1 MKANTTIKDIR
12 VQLASVFTD
21 CKQKN
26 LYYSDAEQYEGV
38 CGWCGVMSPLTR
50 PAYIATFGESAVLEA
65 EAGARADIAAWAD
78 DYARS
83 EWPAH
88 RHEATQHKENGEALP
103 GVGAYVWGL
112 TSWMKNEGRGYLG
125 EVEEMEEMEE
135 HAPALV
141 LVRIDKVITVSA
153 EDFNRPELADELAKA
168 GDLPGGG
175 YKEDREELQ
184 KVAPYDLVYTCVAA
198 VTDGARTYYI
208 DAEGYDYA
216 RYIILP
222 RPWDDMFAEERSAYI
237 IDKCKKQAEEKAK
250 EEKEHA
256 DKMTAYKKRC
266 AKWAKLM
273 RTVDGVCAEMR
284 TVKYNSTEYKTL
296 RRQAQS
302 ISRANILAMCRS
314 AWPGVKFSLKLNN
327 GWGSSW
333 NLIYTDGPT
342 EEKFFEAVDLGL
354 FATYR
359 DTFDGMTDYADI
371 ERTPDDFC
379 TFARQYMG
387 DHYQGGVKVVRTM
400 SDSTRDALTA
410 QVSAAVPGLPAGDMV
425 VQSQLTD
432 EQRNAIYALTGNADR
447 GRTWVSVDAIV
458 RDMFEVADY
467 SPAKKSPSPA
477 ATSTTPAETAEGL
490 TAAPYSEK
498 ATVVRG
504 YNDAQYHDLVA
515 MGGRYNRRLAGG
527 PGIIFSTAKFG
538 SAVAE
543 YIAAQTA

>member
-1 MKANTTIKDIR
+1 MKADTTIKDIR
-12 VQLASVFTD
+12 VQLTSVFTD
-21 CKQKN
+21 CGKHN
-26 LYYSDAEQYEGV
+26 LYNSESEQYAGV

-50 PAYIATFGESAVLEA
+50 PAYIAAFGESAVLEA

-78 DYARS
+78 DYEHS

-88 RHEATQHKENGEALP
+88 QHEATQHKENGEALP
-103 GVGAYVWGL
+103 GVGAYIWGQ

-125 EVEEMEEMEE
+125 EVAEGCE
-135 HAPALV
+135 HALDYV
-141 LVRIDKVITVSA
+141 LLRIDKVITVSA

-222 RPWDDMFAEERSAYI
+222 RPWEDIFADERSAYI
-237 IDKCKKQAEEKAK
+237 IAKCKKQAEEKAK

-256 DKMTAYKKRC
+256 DKMTAYKKCC

-273 RTVDGVCAEMR
+273 RPVDGVCAEMR

-333 NLIYTDGPT
+333 NLTYTDGPT
-342 EEKFFEAVDLGL
+342 EEKFFEAVDLDL

-379 TFARQYMG
+379 IFARKYMG
-387 DHYQGGVKVVRTM
+387 DHYQGGVKVERIM
-400 SDSTRDALTA
+400 SDSTRAALAA
-410 QVSAAVPGLPAGDMV
+410 QVAAAVPGLPAEDI
-425 VQSQLTD
+425 VQQTQLTD

-447 GRTWVSVDAIV
+447 GRTWVCVDSIV

-490 TAAPYSEK
+490 TAAPYSAK

-504 YNDAQYHDLVA
+504 YTDAQYHDLVA

-527 PGIIFSTAKFG
+527 PGIIFSTAKSG
-538 SAVAE
+538 AAVAE

>member
-1 MKANTTIKDIR
+1 MKANIKIQDIR
-12 VQLASVFTD
+12 VQLATVFTD
-21 CKQKN
+21 CGKHN
-26 LYYSDAEQYEGV
+26 LYNSESEQYEGV

-65 EAGARADIAAWAD
+65 EAGARADIAAWRN
-78 DYARS
+78 DYEHS

-88 RHEATQHKENGEALP
+88 QHDATQHKENGEALP
-103 GVGAYVWGL
+103 GVGAYIWGQ

-125 EVEEMEEMEE
+125 EVAEGCE
-135 HAPALV
+135 HALGCV
-141 LVRIDKVITVSA
+141 MLRIDKVITVSA

-222 RPWDDMFAEERSAYI
+222 RPWEDMFADERSAYI
-237 IDKCKKQAEEKAK
+237 IAKCKKQAEEKAK

-273 RTVDGVCAEMR
+273 RPVDGVCAEMR

-314 AWPGVKFSLKLNN
+314 ACPGVKISLKLNN

-333 NLIYTDGPT
+333 NLTYTDGPT
-342 EEKFFEAVDLGL
+342 EEKFCEAVDLDL
-354 FATYR
+354 FATYY

-371 ERTPDDFC
+371 ERTPEDFC
-379 TFARQYMG
+379 TFARKYMG
-387 DHYQGGVKVVRTM
+387 DHYQGGIKVERTM
-400 SDSTRDALTA
+400 SDSTRAALAA
-410 QVSAAVPGLPAGDMV
+410 QVSAAVSGLPAGDMV
-425 VQSQLTD
+425 AQSRLTD
-432 EQRNAIYALTGNADR
+432 EQRDAIYALTGSADR
-447 GRTWVSVDAIV
+447 GHTWVNVDTIV

-467 SPAKKSPSPA
+467 SPAKKSPSTA
-477 ATSTTPAETAEGL
+477 ETSTTPAETAEGL

-504 YNDAQYHDLVA
+504 YTDAQYHDLVA
-515 MGGRYNRRLAGG
+515 MGGRYNRRLTGG
-527 PGIIFSTAKFG
+527 PGIIFSTAKSG

>member
-12 VQLASVFTD
+12 VQLTSVFTD
-21 CKQKN
+21 CGKHK
-26 LYYSDAEQYEGV
+26 LYKSESEQYEGV

-65 EAGARADIAAWAD
+65 EAGARADIAAWRD
-78 DYARS
+78 DYEHS
-83 EWPAH
+83 EWPEH
-88 RHEATQHKENGEALP
+88 QHEATQHEGNDEALP

-125 EVEEMEEMEE
+125 EVEEMED

-141 LVRIDKVITVSA
+141 LLRVDKVITVSA

-175 YKEDREELQ
+175 YKEEREELQ
-184 KVAPYDLVYTCVAA
+184 KVAPYDLAYTCVAA

-222 RPWDDMFAEERSAYI
+222 RPWVDMYAEERSAYI

-250 EEKEHA
+250 EEKAHS

-266 AKWAKLM
+266 AKWAKFM
-273 RTVDGVCAEMR
+273 RPVDGVCAEMR
-284 TVKYNSTEYKTL
+284 TTKYSTPEYKTL

-333 NLIYTDGPT
+333 DLTYTDGPT
-342 EEKFFEAVDLGL
+342 EDKFFEAVDLDL

-379 TFARQYMG
+379 TFARKYMG
-387 DHYQGGVKVVRTM
+387 YHYQGGVKVERIM
-400 SDSTRDALTA
+400 SDSTRAALA
-410 QVSAAVPGLPAGDMV
+410 AKVSAAVPGLPAGDMV

-467 SPAKKSPSPA
+467 SPAKKSPSTA

-504 YNDAQYHDLVA
+504 YNDAQYHDLIA

-527 PGIIFSTAKFG
+527 PGIIFSTAKLG
-538 SAVAE
+538 AAVAE